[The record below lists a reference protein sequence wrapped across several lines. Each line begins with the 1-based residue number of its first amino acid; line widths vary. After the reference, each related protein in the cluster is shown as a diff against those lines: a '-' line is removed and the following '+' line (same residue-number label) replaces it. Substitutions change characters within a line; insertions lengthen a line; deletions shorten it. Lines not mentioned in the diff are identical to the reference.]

1 MSASEPVPAAE
12 PTQIGRRAFLTRSVV
27 AGAGLIV
34 GPALIA
40 ACSGTTASTA
50 PSAAASV
57 ASTAPSAAASAA
69 APSAAASAASAAPS
83 AAASASES
91 AAASS
96 ANTPNQATT
105 LKDFKPF
112 VPSTTAGSKPPVP
125 NTFSYF
131 IPEASEYFNGLSD
144 AAKQAATERKIEFAG
159 QVISG
164 SDPVKN
170 IDQMNTALQKGIGGM
185 WIQPDDSVAQGQV
198 IVKAIPSGVC
208 CWFSGHPATMQGMAD
223 QYDLGYQQGLGA
235 VDYITKQLGGKATV
249 VSFILDHIE
258 ILIPRKEGTRDA
270 LKTGGPG
277 ITLIEQELQ
286 KINTDEGFQFASTL
300 LQAHP
305 DVLVWLGP
313 DDTVLGVDAYLKSK
327 KQDPATNKT
336 LCSGLNGT
344 DAGMAALKTGKS
356 FIRQIYGFNNNLIGY
371 VVGEQMADWF
381 GGLQISA
388 VAQVRVIPVLSP
400 DGVDAF
406 KALTADPA
414 ASYTKLVGGDYD
426 TLGMALWGQIDY
438 DHRMNYTANAIT

>member
-1 MSASEPVPAAE
+1 MSASEPVAAAE
-12 PTQIGRRAFLTRSVV
+12 RTHIGRRAFLTRSVV

-50 PSAAASV
+50 PSAAAS
-57 ASTAPSAAASAA
+57 TAASAA
-69 APSAAASAASAAPS
+69 GSATAPSAAASAASAAPS
-83 AAASASES
+83 AAASASASAS
-91 AAASS
+91 AAGSS

-112 VPSTTAGSKPPVP
+112 VPSTTAGTKPPVP

-277 ITLIEQELQ
+277 
-286 KINTDEGFQFASTL
+286 S
-300 LQAHP
+300 
-305 DVLVWLGP
+305 
-313 DDTVLGVDAYLKSK
+313 
-327 KQDPATNKT
+327 
-336 LCSGLNGT
+336 
-344 DAGMAALKTGKS
+344 
-356 FIRQIYGFNNNLIGY
+356 R
-371 VVGEQMADWF
+371 
-381 GGLQISA
+381 
-388 VAQVRVIPVLSP
+388 
-400 DGVDAF
+400 
-406 KALTADPA
+406 
-414 ASYTKLVGGDYD
+414 
-426 TLGMALWGQIDY
+426 
-438 DHRMNYTANAIT
+438 

>member
-1 MSASEPVPAAE
+1 MTGSRRRGWRSVMSRHWRRVSMSASEPVPAAE

-185 WIQPDDSVAQGQV
+185 WI
-198 IVKAIPSGVC
+198 
-208 CWFSGHPATMQGMAD
+208 
-223 QYDLGYQQGLGA
+223 
-235 VDYITKQLGGKATV
+235 
-249 VSFILDHIE
+249 
-258 ILIPRKEGTRDA
+258 
-270 LKTGGPG
+270 
-277 ITLIEQELQ
+277 
-286 KINTDEGFQFASTL
+286 
-300 LQAHP
+300 
-305 DVLVWLGP
+305 
-313 DDTVLGVDAYLKSK
+313 
-327 KQDPATNKT
+327 
-336 LCSGLNGT
+336 
-344 DAGMAALKTGKS
+344 
-356 FIRQIYGFNNNLIGY
+356 
-371 VVGEQMADWF
+371 
-381 GGLQISA
+381 
-388 VAQVRVIPVLSP
+388 
-400 DGVDAF
+400 
-406 KALTADPA
+406 
-414 ASYTKLVGGDYD
+414 
-426 TLGMALWGQIDY
+426 
-438 DHRMNYTANAIT
+438 